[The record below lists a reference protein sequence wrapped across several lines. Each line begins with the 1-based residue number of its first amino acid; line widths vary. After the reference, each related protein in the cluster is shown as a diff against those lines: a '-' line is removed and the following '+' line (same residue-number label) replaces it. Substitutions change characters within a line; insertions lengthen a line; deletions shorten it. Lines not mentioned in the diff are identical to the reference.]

1 MPSRTDEGLY
11 GTYNNNN
18 FNKLDENNEVNHV
31 EDVPYKGIKDENSVF
46 RIEEEEGNVEVF
58 IRGNLNVSGDFSLNG
73 QNSFQS
79 THNSTTEIINQN
91 FSGNTLEINA
101 KPHKNKK
108 NIDGGFIVKRYQKE
122 SGLIFVDSNWVLE
135 DSTISLANIGQP
147 SSVLNFV
154 NNKSS
159 NYNPSNSTLTFS
171 DQDTSLTSNKNFFV
185 TVVQGDSLV
194 LKEVNLG
201 TKEGYTRSELGR
213 DMIRVFDETGVELQV
228 HWGKDNDKHNNS
240 DNYYKKVGHPLI

>member
-91 FSGNTLEINA
+91 FSSNTLEINA

-108 NIDGGFIVKRYQKE
+108 YRWWIYCKKISKRKW
-122 SGLIFVDSNWVLE
+122 F
-135 DSTISLANIGQP
+135 
-147 SSVLNFV
+147 NFC
-154 NNKSS
+154 
-159 NYNPSNSTLTFS
+159 
-171 DQDTSLTSNKNFFV
+171 
-185 TVVQGDSLV
+185 
-194 LKEVNLG
+194 
-201 TKEGYTRSELGR
+201 
-213 DMIRVFDETGVELQV
+213 
-228 HWGKDNDKHNNS
+228 
-240 DNYYKKVGHPLI
+240 